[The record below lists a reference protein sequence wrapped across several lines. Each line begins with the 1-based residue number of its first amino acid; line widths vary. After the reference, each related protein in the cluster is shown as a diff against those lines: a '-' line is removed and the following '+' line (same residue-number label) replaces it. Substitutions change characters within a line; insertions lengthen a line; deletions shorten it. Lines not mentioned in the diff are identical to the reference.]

1 MTSSTGTFPVLDG
14 RWYWPFPLKFQ
25 VIEKFSLDI
34 ANVHWTLSI
43 TTARPQLL
51 STGIAHRF
59 CSPLLCI
66 ITKSCLV
73 SSRWELPDATRAVT
87 PWKPKLTRFQSSTC
101 YCDFEWIFWK
111 LYNELHNENLIMRSS
126 LKRWCLWMAANRSLQ
141 FIGLMRSANRNP
153 KPIRFLEKFLEKFL
167 LKFSKICGSNCW
179 NGRTTAKSTTNCSVN
194 FQLNFKGTF

>member
-25 VIEKFSLDI
+25 VIEKFWLDI

-126 LKRWCLWMAANRSLQ
+126 LKRWCLWMAAIHRADAICKSKSKTDKVPREVPREVPFKILKNLWIQLLEWSDHRQIDHKLQ
-141 FIGLMRSANRNP
+141 
-153 KPIRFLEKFLEKFL
+153 
-167 LKFSKICGSNCW
+167 C
-179 NGRTTAKSTTNCSVN
+179 
-194 FQLNFKGTF
+194 